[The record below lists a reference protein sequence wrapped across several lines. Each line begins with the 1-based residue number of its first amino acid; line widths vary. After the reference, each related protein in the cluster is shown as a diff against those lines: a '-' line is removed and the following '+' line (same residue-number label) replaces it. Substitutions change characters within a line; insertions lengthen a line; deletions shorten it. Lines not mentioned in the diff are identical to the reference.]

1 MPQLFVTT
9 PVTRT
14 FLCSYLVGWSFNWA
28 IFTPRAAQPVI
39 TNALRS
45 TIVSRDAILI
55 IQSLN
60 ASHGSVLEIAQSGGP
75 VGQFFCALPRGP
87 SARSSAIGGRLIRY
101 AIQQPG
107 RRVARSR
114 GWINRSRSDR
124 ESCPAGMRRCQRLPE
139 VKAPR

>member
-39 TNALRS
+39 TNALRR

-55 IQSLN
+55 IQSLMSAN
-60 ASHGSVLEIAQSGGP
+60 SAVLESRRAIGRLASVFARSRQ
-75 VGQFFCALPRGP
+75 GP
-87 SARSSAIGGRLIRY
+87 SARSPCRGRLRPRPNQHWFRGPPV
-101 AIQQPG
+101 AD
-107 RRVARSR
+107 RRGGHA
-114 GWINRSRSDR
+114 
-124 ESCPAGMRRCQRLPE
+124 
-139 VKAPR
+139 

>member
-75 VGQFFCALPRGP
+75 VSQFFCALPPGSQRAFFRDRGP
-87 SARSSAIGGRLIRY
+87 PNPLCDSTTGPTRRS
-101 AIQQPG
+101 QP
-107 RRVARSR
+107 RM
-114 GWINRSRSDR
+114 D
-124 ESCPAGMRRCQRLPE
+124 
-139 VKAPR
+139 